1 MKATSA
7 RSKWKF
13 SNANNFWKKIARFD
27 HVLQIYENDGVFLD
41 ALTGFVMGVKNSD
54 ETAVVI
60 ATNTHL
66 NALEYR
72 LQSYGIDVE
81 ELISNNK
88 FIPLSA
94 EDTLAELIIDG
105 RPDEQVIKK
114 MASELFDGH
123 KKIRAFG
130 EMVAILWTQ
139 GNKEAAIEL
148 ENLWNKVS
156 RHDRLSLFCA
166 YPKSSF
172 KDDEINSVMT
182 MCEAHTKIISGSEK
196 QLTHILYK
204 EVA

>member
-1 MKATSA
+1 MKASLD

-13 SNANNFWKKIARFD
+13 SDADIFWKKIARFD

-41 ALTGFVMGVKNSD
+41 ALTGFVAGIIHLD

-60 ATNTHL
+60 ATNAHL
-66 NALEYR
+66 NALENR
-72 LQSYGIDVE
+72 LQSYRIDVE

-94 EDTLAELIIDG
+94 EDTLSELIVDN
-105 RPDEQVIKK
+105 RPDERALKK
-114 MASELFDGH
+114 MISELFDGH

-130 EMVAILWTQ
+130 EMVAILWMQ
-139 GNKEAAIEL
+139 GNKEAAVEL
-148 ENLWNKVS
+148 ENLWNKVCGNY
-156 RHDRLSLFCA
+156 HLSLFCA

-172 KDDEINSVMT
+172 KDNEINSVKI
-182 MCEAHTKIISGSEK
+182 MCETHTKIISGSKK